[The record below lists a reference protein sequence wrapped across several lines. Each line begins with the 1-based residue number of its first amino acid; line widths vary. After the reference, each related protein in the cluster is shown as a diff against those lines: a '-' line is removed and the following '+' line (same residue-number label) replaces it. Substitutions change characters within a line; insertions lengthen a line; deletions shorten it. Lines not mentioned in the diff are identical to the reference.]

1 MKNLRLIFL
10 TCLVL
15 PLMVFAQKN
24 KKASQVA
31 ESLVEAELFSGLKW
45 RNIGPFRGGRSVTSS
60 GVVGDPMTYYM
71 GNTGGGVWKTSDA
84 GQTWKNISDG
94 FFELGSV
101 GAIGVSE
108 SDPNVIYVGMGEHAV
123 RGVMT
128 SHGNGVY
135 KSTDAGKTW
144 DHIGL
149 EGTMTISDVIIHPNN
164 PDIVFI
170 AAQGAQHGPTQERG
184 IYKSIDGGQ
193 SWMKK
198 LFVAENVG
206 ASSLSMDMNNPRI
219 LYASMWQHIRY
230 PWTMES
236 GGAGSGLYKSTD
248 MGETWNPMSEGLPE
262 EFGKSGISVSRANGD
277 LVFAVIEAAGT
288 K

>member
-1 MKNLRLIFL
+1 MKNLQLIIL
-10 TCLVL
+10 TCCFL
-15 PLMVFAQKN
+15 PLIAFSQKR
-24 KKASQVA
+24 KKSVLNT
-31 ESLVEAELFSGLKW
+31 EIPIEEELFSGLKW

-60 GVVGDPMTYYM
+60 GVAGDPMTYYM

-101 GAIGVSE
+101 GAICVSE

-144 DHIGL
+144 NHVGL
-149 EGTMTISDVIIHPNN
+149 EGTMTISDVVIHPNN

-170 AAQGAQHGPTQERG
+170 AAQGAQHGPTEERG

-193 SWMKK
+193 SWMKNFLLLK
-198 LFVAENVG
+198 
-206 ASSLSMDMNNPRI
+206 M
-219 LYASMWQHIRY
+219 
-230 PWTMES
+230 
-236 GGAGSGLYKSTD
+236 
-248 MGETWNPMSEGLPE
+248 
-262 EFGKSGISVSRANGD
+262 
-277 LVFAVIEAAGT
+277 
-288 K
+288 

>member
-1 MKNLRLIFL
+1 MNNFRLMFL
-10 TCLVL
+10 TWLVL
-15 PLMVFAQKN
+15 PIVVFAQK
-24 KKASQVA
+24 KRKVA
-31 ESLVEAELFSGLKW
+31 QITERAVETELFSGLKW

-144 DHIGL
+144 DHMGL
-149 EGTMTISDVIIHPNN
+149 VGTMTISDVIIHPTN

-170 AAQGAQHGPTQERG
+170 AAQGAQHGPTKERG

-193 SWMKK
+193 NWVKK
-198 LFVAENVG
+198 LFVAEDVG
-206 ASSLSMDMNNPRI
+206 ASSLTMDMNNPRI
-219 LYASMWQHIRY
+219 LYVQYVAAYEVSLDDEIGRCWIR
-230 PWTMES
+230 
-236 GGAGSGLYKSTD
+236 
-248 MGETWNPMSEGLPE
+248 
-262 EFGKSGISVSRANGD
+262 FV
-277 LVFAVIEAAGT
+277 
-288 K
+288 